1 MDGQIAQS
9 WRLEDERD
17 AVHNVPAHNFGKPM
31 FIGPVFT
38 RELVT
43 APRRPRLFIN
53 RTVYAGTLLLLM
65 FTAWLVLAGTQVVRN
80 VGDMARFGSIL
91 FQLLAPIQLALAV
104 FFAAMMSASAVA
116 QEKDRKTLILL
127 LMTRLTNSE
136 LVLGRLLSSLL
147 NILVMILAGLPIFMF
162 AMLFGGISPIQ
173 VISVFVVTI
182 ATVLASGALGS
193 TIALYREKTFQ
204 SLAMTALTLVFWVGV
219 WEAIGQGAI
228 GSSLFGIQ
236 CDTLGSW
243 FSPLRAILVAARPTF
258 SGGVWL
264 IAPATFG
271 FLSFAAVTTL
281 ALNGIAIAM
290 VRIWNPSRE
299 LQSGNERETAT
310 AAGKIDEEE
319 AREAH
324 VDSQLRQR
332 GESESR
338 RVWNNSVLWRE
349 TCTWAYGR
357 KVIAIRIAYWSLF
370 ALTAFALWWILNQPI
385 SSSAEGFAS
394 VIEATARPLVPF
406 FLVSLVIMN
415 ALAVTAITNERDG
428 RSLDLL
434 LVTDLTPREFL
445 FGKLGGVFWNTRDMI
460 LLPIALCIFLWW
472 NGRMETENLWFVAGG
487 LLVMNV
493 FVAML
498 GIHCG
503 MNYANSRTA
512 IGASLGTVFF
522 MFLGVVSCI
531 LMMISF
537 SGAFQAQLAPFLAFI
552 LGGGVGLYISL
563 GYRNPSPA
571 IAAASLSLPFATFYA
586 IVSFLLGFNLPV
598 FLVTAVTYG
607 FTTAAMMVPAL
618 SEFDF
623 AMGRESTADD

>member
-1 MDGQIAQS
+1 M
-9 WRLEDERD
+9 L
-17 AVHNVPAHNFGKPM
+17 V
-31 FIGPVFT
+31 GPVFT

-43 APRRPRLFIN
+43 APRRPRLFLY
-53 RTVYAGTLLLLM
+53 RTVYAGSLLLLM
-65 FTAWLVLAGTQVVRN
+65 CTAWQVVAGTQVIRN
-80 VGDMARFGSIL
+80 IGDMSRFGGIL
-91 FQLLAPIQLALAV
+91 FQLLAPIQLALAM
-104 FFAAMMSASAVA
+104 FFAALMSASSVS

-147 NILVMILAGLPIFMF
+147 NILAMILAGLPVFMF
-162 AMLFGGISPIQ
+162 AMLFGGISAVQ
-173 VISVFVVTI
+173 VVSVFAVTV
-182 ATVLASGALGS
+182 ATVFAAGSLGS
-193 TIALYREKTFQ
+193 CMALYREKTFQ
-204 SLAMTALTLVFWVGV
+204 TLAMTSLTLVFWLGAWEGV
-219 WEAIGQGAI
+219 AQGAL
-228 GSSLFGIQ
+228 GTMLFG
-236 CDTLGSW
+236 TPREVVAAW
-243 FSPLRAILVAARPTF
+243 FSPLRAVLVAARPDY
-258 SGGVWL
+258 GGVDWL
-264 IAPATFG
+264 VSPATYG

-281 ALNGIAIAM
+281 ALNSIAIAL
-290 VRIWNPSRE
+290 VRVWNPSRE
-299 LQSGNERETAT
+299 IRGGSESKRTSSGEETSETAR
-310 AAGKIDEEE
+310 D
-319 AREAH
+319 AH

-332 GESESR
+332 GKTQSR
-338 RVWNNSVLWRE
+338 SVWNNPILWRE

-357 KVIAIRIAYWSLF
+357 KVIAIRVAYWILF
-370 ALTAFALWWILNQPI
+370 GLVAFALWWILRQPI
-385 SSSAEGFAS
+385 STSSEGIAS

-406 FLVSLVIMN
+406 FLVSLVILN
-415 ALAVTAITNERDG
+415 ALAVTAVTNERDG

-434 LVTDLTPREFL
+434 LVTDLTPKEFL
-445 FGKLGGVFWNTRDMI
+445 IGKLGGVFWNTREMV

-472 NGRMETENLWFVAGG
+472 NGRMETENLWFVTGG

-522 MFLGVVSCI
+522 LCLGVATCI

-552 LGGGVGLYISL
+552 LGGGIGLYISL

-571 IAAASLSLPFATFYA
+571 VGAASLLLPFATFYA

-598 FLVTAVTYG
+598 FLVTASAYG

-618 SEFDF
+618 AEFDF